1 MKAFKIFLKLV
12 STVIF
17 TMILLLM
24 FLLVGIR
31 IFGLQPYTVLSGSME
46 SVYPTGSI
54 IYVKSV
60 NPKNLAEGDIITFK
74 MANGIVATH
83 RIVELVP
90 DDNGNTVSFRTKG
103 DENDI
108 ADGSLVK
115 YEAVIGQPQFCI
127 AKLGYFATFLKR
139 KNGIAFLIVAVL
151 VATALE
157 ITASN
162 LTSQK
167 DVEIIKQTGDGSK

>member
-1 MKAFKIFLKLV
+1 MNALTIFLKSV
-12 STVIF
+12 STVIISL
-17 TMILLLM
+17 ILILM

-60 NPKNLAEGDIITFK
+60 NPEKLVEGDIITFK

-90 DDNGNTVSFRTKG
+90 DDNSDTVSFRTKG
-103 DENDI
+103 DENDV

-127 AKLGYFATFLKR
+127 AKLGYFAVFLKQ
-139 KNGIAFLIVAVL
+139 KNGIAFLIVAAL

-157 ITASN
+157 IM
-162 LTSQK
+162 TSRLK
-167 DVEIIKQTGDGSK
+167 TKNEFKSIKQTGDG

>member
-1 MKAFKIFLKLV
+1 MKAFKIFLKSV

-17 TMILLLM
+17 AMILLLM

-60 NPKNLAEGDIITFK
+60 NPEKLVEGDIITFK
-74 MANGIVATH
+74 MSGGIVATH

-103 DENDI
+103 DENDV